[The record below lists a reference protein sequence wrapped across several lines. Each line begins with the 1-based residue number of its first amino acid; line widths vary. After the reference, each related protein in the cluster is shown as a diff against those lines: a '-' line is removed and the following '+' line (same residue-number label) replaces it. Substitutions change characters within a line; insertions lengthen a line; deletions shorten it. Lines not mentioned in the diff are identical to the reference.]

1 MTELEGKDFR
11 WCCYDRPGQRLKCV
25 ALICSLVQAAELI
38 RLVLVTDW
46 LITPSWDKY
55 VLLELIFLLLLL
67 LSNLLLLVGATRSQ
81 PDELLPWLTL
91 HTLALFLQA
100 FFVIYLIVSIS
111 LVALPATQ
119 NGALDLPRGMK
130 SSSPE
135 FLQARRWT
143 LGVAFG
149 KLLALCLT
157 FPTTAYCCWVVF
169 HDRRTLLA
177 VQAASRPLPRK
188 PQPSPG
194 HSVPQQQGLN
204 YTPRRQ
210 SLGRSSMMAAAEA
223 RRSQSAMGA
232 YSLPQSQITYL
243 ERQTSTDTGYN
254 VPSIRSEQAR
264 FDRFDSIDEAKRRL
278 ERLQSRED
286 SGSGLNNSGFL

>member
-1 MTELEGKDFR
+1 MDLEGREFR
-11 WCCYDRPGQRLKCV
+11 WCCYQSPGQRLKCV
-25 ALICSLVQAAELI
+25 ALICSLVQAVELL

-55 VLLELIFLLLLL
+55 ILLELIFLLLLL
-67 LSNLLLLVGATRSQ
+67 FSNLLLLLGAARSR
-81 PDELLPWLTL
+81 PDELLPWLAL

-100 FFVIYLIVSIS
+100 FFAIYLIVSIS

-119 NGALDLPRGMK
+119 NSALDLPRGM
-130 SSSPE
+130 SSSAPE

-149 KLLALCLT
+149 KLLALSLT
-157 FPTTAYCCWVVF
+157 IPTTGYCCWVVF

-194 HSVPQQQGLN
+194 HSGHHHQQGLHSQ
-204 YTPRRQ
+204 TPRRQ
-210 SLGRSSMMAAAEA
+210 SLGRSTMMAAAEA

-232 YSLPQSQITYL
+232 YSLPRSETTYL

-254 VPSIRSEQAR
+254 VPSIRSEQVRLNRRGQAEAR
-264 FDRFDSIDEAKRRL
+264 ETAINGGVKIW
-278 ERLQSRED
+278 LQ
-286 SGSGLNNSGFL
+286 

>member
-1 MTELEGKDFR
+1 MELEGKDFR
-11 WCCYDRPGQRLKCV
+11 WCCYDIPGQRLKCV

-38 RLVLVTDW
+38 RLILVTDW

-55 VLLELIFLLLLL
+55 VLLELVFLLLLL
-67 LSNLLLLVGATRSQ
+67 FSNLLLLVGASRSR
-81 PDELLPWLTL
+81 PDELLPWLAL

-100 FFVIYLIVSIS
+100 FLAIYLIVSIS

-119 NGALDLPRGMK
+119 NGALDLPRGMS

-149 KLLALCLT
+149 KLLALSLT
-157 FPTTAYCCWVVF
+157 LPTTVYCCWVVF

-188 PQPSPG
+188 AQPSPG
-194 HSVPQQQGLN
+194 HSVPQQQS

-232 YSLPQSQITYL
+232 YSLPQSQMTYL

-264 FDRFDSIDEAKRRL
+264 YDRFDSIDEAKRRL
-278 ERLQSRED
+278 ERLQSREG
-286 SGSGLNNSGFL
+286 SGSGFNNSGFL